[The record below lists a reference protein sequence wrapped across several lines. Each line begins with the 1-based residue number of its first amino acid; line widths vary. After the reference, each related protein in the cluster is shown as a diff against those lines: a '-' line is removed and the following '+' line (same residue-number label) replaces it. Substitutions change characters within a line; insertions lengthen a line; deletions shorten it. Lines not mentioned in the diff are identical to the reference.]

1 MTWRQFSRICLNEYL
16 NSVSVGL
23 GCRSMDQR
31 TLTEKRDEQ
40 MWLQPW
46 NAPAS
51 SLISKKRFW
60 YSKPGVTQMVK
71 PNKSLQFDLGV
82 PSQKT
87 SYLQLWSPKTFMFLG
102 HPTKHM
108 EPTFTYIF
116 TVKKWS
122 REKGHK
128 GNLWIF
134 PSPIWLL
141 LTSPQF
147 VSEDCPLQ
155 TARHGRHRDPSCYS
169 PGVSAGDV
177 LKNYWGHLEGWGIW
191 RNGPFLWVV
200 CF

>member
-1 MTWRQFSRICLNEYL
+1 MLL
-16 NSVSVGL
+16 L
-23 GCRSMDQR
+23 H
-31 TLTEKRDEQ
+31 
-40 MWLQPW
+40 P
-46 NAPAS
+46 S
-51 SLISKKRFW
+51 SPKKRFW

-191 RNGPFLWVV
+191 RNGPIFVGRLFLVV
-200 CF
+200 WMNERRKHSRCVMFIYIYIYVFS